1 MGRLTLPLHTFFRKA
16 LPSLAVNTLRV
27 TLISAFAALTVVASA
42 AAAPKA
48 KVYKVDKSLA
58 CYQQNSTVSAS
69 KAAKNV
75 IKTTG
80 GGILL
85 TEDTDLVYVAFGK
98 NNAEASAQAAHIKQV
113 FGLYGS
119 GNIVAT
125 KNNVAYWTNADHL
138 STAQR
143 QLVLACLR

>member
-1 MGRLTLPLHTFFRKA
+1 MHTFRAKA
-16 LPSLAVNTLRV
+16 LPSFAVNTLRV
-27 TLISAFAALTVVASA
+27 SLISVVAALTVVASST
-42 AAAPKA
+42 AAPKA
-48 KVYKVDKSLA
+48 KVYTIDKALA

-85 TEDTDLVYVAFGK
+85 TEDSDLLYVAFGK
-98 NNAEASAQAAHIKQV
+98 DAAEAKAQAAHIKQV

-119 GNIVAT
+119 GNIVGT
-125 KNNVAYWTNADHL
+125 KNNVAYWTNADRL
-138 STAQR
+138 SVAQK
-143 QLVLACLR
+143 QVVLACLK